1 MEKLAPS
8 QQETRRNALKTA
20 IKAVYNTNRGI
31 YGYRRIDAFLRFI
44 LNTEVGDRLVWSS

>member
-20 IKAVYNTNRGI
+20 IKAVYNTPIAGSMATDASPHF
-31 YGYRRIDAFLRFI
+31 YGPF
-44 LNTEVGDRLVWSS
+44 